1 MVPSLLAALSAPM
14 AVSVVPR
21 VLASS
26 AVTAAWAVKVAAES
40 AASSESVLRMVWVL
54 RRSS

>member
-1 MVPSLLAALSAPM
+1 MVPSLLAAFSAPT

-26 AVTAAWAVKVAAES
+26 AVMACAANAPVAAIS
-40 AASSESVLRMVWVL
+40 AATMRLGFNMNL
-54 RRSS
+54 P